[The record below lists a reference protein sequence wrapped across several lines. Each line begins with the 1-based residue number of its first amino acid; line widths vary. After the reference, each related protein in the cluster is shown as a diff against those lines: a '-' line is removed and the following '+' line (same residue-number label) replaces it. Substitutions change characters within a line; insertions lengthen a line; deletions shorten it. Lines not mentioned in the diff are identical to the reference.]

1 MPPTKHSQ
9 PNPSPEIEY
18 GEINIPDDQN
28 LGEGRF
34 ITVLRPRALIA
45 NKPIMSIMINV
56 PVFQISV
63 NINPQT
69 NLVPVLLGKAD
80 NSDPLSQKV
89 YRIPKDIDKLKRLT
103 IVASFKNWRITGLS
117 LDEKSLE
124 EN

>member
-1 MPPTKHSQ
+1 MPPIKHSQ

-18 GEINIPDDQN
+18 GELNIPDDQN

-56 PVFQISV
+56 PVFQISF

-80 NSDPLSQKV
+80 NSDPLSRKV
-89 YRIPKDIDKLKRLT
+89 YRIPQDIDKIKRIT
-103 IVASFKNWRITGLS
+103 IVASFKNWKITS
-117 LDEKSLE
+117 LTLDGNPLE